1 MIIHKEAAAGR
12 WLKFTL
18 LEQLSHIGTD
28 LDRAMRWKNKGNA
41 EDSQNAFE
49 RALELWDLTI
59 ADPKNKGRLREIV
72 RARELFID
80 FFLFN
85 NEFKFTDAWWHNY
98 FFEFAYAAAL
108 ESGK

>member
-1 MIIHKEAAAGR
+1 MHKEAAAGR

-18 LEQLSHIGTD
+18 LEQLANIGTD
-28 LDRAMRWKNKGNA
+28 LERAIKWKNKGNF

-80 FFLFN
+80 FFLFS
-85 NEFKFTDAWWHNY
+85 NEYKFTDTWWHNY

-108 ESGK
+108 KRGR